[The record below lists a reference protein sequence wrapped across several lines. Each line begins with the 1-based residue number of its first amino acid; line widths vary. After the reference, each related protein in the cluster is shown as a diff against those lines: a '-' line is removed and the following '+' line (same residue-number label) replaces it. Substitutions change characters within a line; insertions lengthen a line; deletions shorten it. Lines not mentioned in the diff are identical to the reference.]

1 MTIHSDNH
9 RTAFRVGDVVTLKT
23 GGPRMTVIYSGPVVF
38 DAADWL
44 ICQWFDEGGHFRQE
58 MFQHET
64 VVAEPR
70 AISAGRARMRMR
82 MQSYRLRPVA

>member
-38 DAADWL
+38 DSADWL
-44 ICQWFDEGGHFRQE
+44 ICQWFDEHGELRQD
-58 MFQHET
+58 MFAQDM
-64 VVAEPR
+64 VRNEPR
-70 AISAGRARMRMR
+70 SIPAAFVKMRSPAGGRAIGGI
-82 MQSYRLRPVA
+82 